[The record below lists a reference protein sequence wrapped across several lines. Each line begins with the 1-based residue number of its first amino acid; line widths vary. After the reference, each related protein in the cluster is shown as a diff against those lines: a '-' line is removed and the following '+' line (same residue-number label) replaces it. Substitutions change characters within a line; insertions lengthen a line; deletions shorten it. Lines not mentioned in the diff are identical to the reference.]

1 MNIFHPFHVIH
12 YHGAAPLQRGQP
24 APPLALAPLIR
35 HLQGYELLKLVAGP
49 WGEVSQDRHGL
60 LRTFTH
66 QRVEALAGL
75 SGRAHFS
82 IEGEFGKIWGK

>member
-1 MNIFHPFHVIH
+1 MSVFHPFHVIH
-12 YHGAAPLQRGQP
+12 SHGAAPLQRGQP

-49 WGEVSQDRHGL
+49 WGEVSQDHHGL

-75 SGRAHFS
+75 SGRAQL
-82 IEGEFGKIWGK
+82 IQY